1 MTTSALTDAHRLL
14 DEAIGAFEA
23 AVGPTSSDD
32 ELLSVPALCSGL
44 VRRLDRLSVSTI
56 STLQRRGIFSGRGY
70 RNPISALTDL
80 LGCDRPEA
88 RRQVVAAEQVCPRIG
103 LDGSESPARLPA
115 TAARFTDGRLGIGH
129 VDVIAKLLDK
139 PEARRLSPEVWAGA
153 EAGAYADKATCYT
166 PGELYAY
173 GMALITALDQ
183 DGAEPDEAA
192 PPPVNELHLRPH
204 RDGGGSIVGR
214 FGTIPGSSTTRSR
227 RSSTPMRPRSPPT
240 TSVPLRSATR
250 RRSPTSVA
258 TSSIT
263 AAFHRHPR
271 TRRPPTTPQRPH
283 QARGPRGARPGGHA
297 GLRRRAHPG
306 VATDAGLRRGRGAHR
321 HERCR
326 AAARRRSIRSHRPK
340 GLRRA
345 VYARDGGCAH
355 PGCDRPPSWCEIHHL
370 IPWELGGETTLG
382 NSVMLCRVHH
392 RLLHADSGWIVRIA
406 DGLPE
411 FVPPAWIDPT
421 RRPRRRPRP
430 HLVREPSPATPA
442 GTDQRARG
450 ASGVVL
456 LARAGAPG

>member
-14 DEAIGAFEA
+14 DEAIGAFAA

-153 EAGAYADKATCYT
+153 EAELADKATCYT

-214 FGTIPGSSTTRSR
+214 FDDAALYDAIASLIDANAAPLTADDKRPAPQRNAEALADICGYVLDHGSSTVTPERGGR
-227 RSSTPMRPRSPPT
+227 RPHLNVLIRLEDLEARARAAMLDYGGGLTPESLRMLACDAAV
-240 TSVPLRSATR
+240 VPIVMNGAGLPLDVGRSAR
-250 RRSPTSVA
+250 
-258 TSSIT
+258 T
-263 AAFHRHPR
+263 A
-271 TRRPPTTPQRPH
+271 
-283 QARGPRGARPGGHA
+283 
-297 GLRRRAHPG
+297 
-306 VATDAGLRRGRGAHR
+306 
-321 HERCR
+321 
-326 AAARRRSIRSHRPK
+326 PK

-450 ASGVVL
+450 RQA
-456 LARAGAPG
+456 